1 MPLPLTA
8 IRIEGYR
15 SVKRI
20 AFTVS
25 GLSVLTGKNGVG
37 KTNLYRAL
45 ELLQAAA
52 RGAITHEIA
61 AEGGFRSVLWAGP
74 GVRRRGKP
82 VRLKLAAELGDLEY
96 AIEIGLPTTSQAALC
111 KTEPMV
117 KEETL
122 TFRGGRKPVVL
133 MHREGPGVW
142 LRDEEGTRH
151 TYEKALLPSETA
163 LTGFQDTA
171 RFLELDLVRRTL
183 LDWRFYHQFRVDR
196 DAPARKPSLTVTTP
210 TLASDG
216 HDLAAALATVQQVRE
231 DMTDIDSAIEDA
243 FPDAALVIEVGPPP
257 NLTDQPAPEVRH
269 EPETIALQ
277 WHLADLPRPL
287 GMHEIS
293 DGTLSWLCLVA
304 ALSGYR
310 LPGFIALN
318 EPEANLHADLIG
330 PLARLIAR
338 AAETTQV
345 WVVTHATALA
355 DALEQE
361 TGVVPRNIVKRD
373 GATWIEGLRLGGDFD
388 DEHED
393 EDED

>member
-1 MPLPLTA
+1 MSLPLTA
-8 IRIEGYR
+8 IRIQGYR

-20 AFTVS
+20 AFPL
-25 GLSVLTGKNGVG
+25 GHLSVLTGKNGVG

-52 RGAITHEIA
+52 RGTITHEIA
-61 AEGGFRSVLWAGP
+61 AEGGFQSVLWAGKSSY
-74 GVRRRGKP
+74 RRGKP
-82 VRLKLAAELGDLEY
+82 VRLKLAAELGDLDY
-96 AIEIGLPTTSQAALC
+96 AIEIGLPTPNQAALC

-117 KEETL
+117 KVETL
-122 TFRGGRKPVVL
+122 TFRGSRKPVVL

-231 DMTDIDSAIEDA
+231 DMTDIDRAIEDA
-243 FPDAALVIEVGPPP
+243 FPDAALVIEVGPRAGLLP
-257 NLTDQPAPEVRH
+257 DQPAPDTRH
-269 EPETIALQ
+269 EPETVTLQ
-277 WHLADLPRPL
+277 WRLDDMPRPL

-304 ALSGYR
+304 ALAGYR

-338 AAETTQV
+338 AAETTQI

-355 DALEQE
+355 DALENE
-361 TGVVPRNIVKRD
+361 TGVAPRTIVKRD
-373 GATWIEGLRLGGDFD
+373 GATWIEGLTLGGDFD
-388 DEHED
+388 DED
-393 EDED
+393 